1 MCPRRFLLYL
11 WPFRAPARVTFYA
24 SIFCVASGSGDRRT
38 SIPHFGQLSPYP
50 SRVERAPHSTTHGTR
65 ADLQTAGLNGVFAH
79 FCRRGQKWVAP
90 GREMALLRPQAR
102 KSIAAAWGAP
112 PCERAAGDAGSR
124 DACKRDRRGDVKR
137 AGLCPALSGSESG
150 GTLSGSAPGHILSQ
164 NSGASGVLRYSRGL
178 PSASTSTHMPP
189 ELPEA

>member
-24 SIFCVASGSGDRRT
+24 SGGPISSNSGRNGEKNAAKNPWFLDFLPPLPVCAESSKMLNRFASLRAAAFALNAPLRTSIFCVASGSGDRRT

-79 FCRRGQKWVAP
+79 FCRRGQKRVAP
-90 GREMALLRPQAR
+90 VREISPASRHV
-102 KSIAAAWGAP
+102 KIIAAA
-112 PCERAAGDAGSR
+112 
-124 DACKRDRRGDVKR
+124 
-137 AGLCPALSGSESG
+137 
-150 GTLSGSAPGHILSQ
+150 
-164 NSGASGVLRYSRGL
+164 
-178 PSASTSTHMPP
+178 
-189 ELPEA
+189 